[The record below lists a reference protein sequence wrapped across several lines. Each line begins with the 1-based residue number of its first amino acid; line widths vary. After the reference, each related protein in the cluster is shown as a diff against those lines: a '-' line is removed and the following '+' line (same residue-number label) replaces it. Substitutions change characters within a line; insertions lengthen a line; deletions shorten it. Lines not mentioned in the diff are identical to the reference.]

1 MIDPNKKKEVKPVA
15 DDDEELDIE
24 VNMLEYENLFFKLDD
39 DETEEA
45 CEVARLIA
53 TIWEN

>member
-1 MIDPNKKKEVKPVA
+1 MIDPNKKKQVEPVTE
-15 DDDEELDIE
+15 DDELDIK

-53 TIWEN
+53 TI

>member
-1 MIDPNKKKEVKPVA
+1 MIDPNKKKEVKPVIE
-15 DDDEELDIE
+15 DDDELDIE
-24 VNMLEYENLFFKLDD
+24 VNMLDYENLFFKLDD

-53 TIWEN
+53 TI